1 MGNFKSWGMPYWG
14 VLCLVIAALLLM
26 APRFLTPLFAKRR
39 EGAGLKPAAAAAAFI
54 FIVMGAGGPGSA
66 VPSAGSR
73 VPSSKPTSANPALG
87 TRDPGRLQ
95 TLIDSAPAGGAVV
108 VPAGDYAGPV
118 TIRGPLTVTAPN
130 GATIDGGGRGSVVTI
145 GGTGVRFSG
154 FTVRNSG
161 RDVTEEAAGITVTG
175 NGHVIEGN
183 RVLDVYF
190 GIHVGDGTGVTVQDN
205 IITPGEQHGAR
216 PGHGIS
222 AWHLRD
228 SQLSRNQISHARD
241 GIYLSFTNR
250 VAVVGN
256 TVTAC
261 RYGLHSMYSEDA
273 RFEGNNATANLL
285 GAALM
290 SSDRLVFRGNRIAHH
305 RDGSAAYGLLLKDI
319 GDLTA
324 EDNVFLSNRIGV
336 YAEQV
341 PANPAREAVLTRNV
355 IAGNEVG
362 LALQSTASL
371 VVTGNRIADNLSDVR
386 PLGRRLSDGMQWSRD
401 GRGNS
406 WGRYRGYDANHDG
419 IGDVPFQLDDAM
431 DALLRRNSSIQALLY
446 TPAHLA
452 IEAAA
457 RMFPVYRQPPV
468 LIDLR
473 CSPIRQERSDDHLA
487 RRHQE
492 FRNPPRPAGRVGRNP
507 PGRSDAAARRERRR
521 QVDAPAQHPRR
532 QRLPGSD

>member
-1 MGNFKSWGMPYWG
+1 
-14 VLCLVIAALLLM
+14 
-26 APRFLTPLFAKRR
+26 
-39 EGAGLKPAAAAAAFI
+39 
-54 FIVMGAGGPGSA
+54 
-66 VPSAGSR
+66 
-73 VPSSKPTSANPALG
+73 
-87 TRDPGRLQ
+87 
-95 TLIDSAPAGGAVV
+95 
-108 VPAGDYAGPV
+108 
-118 TIRGPLTVTAPN
+118 
-130 GATIDGGGRGSVVTI
+130 
-145 GGTGVRFSG
+145 
-154 FTVRNSG
+154 
-161 RDVTEEAAGITVTG
+161 
-175 NGHVIEGN
+175 
-183 RVLDVYF
+183 
-190 GIHVGDGTGVTVQDN
+190 
-205 IITPGEQHGAR
+205 
-216 PGHGIS
+216 
-222 AWHLRD
+222 
-228 SQLSRNQISHARD
+228 
-241 GIYLSFTNR
+241 
-250 VAVVGN
+250 
-256 TVTAC
+256 
-261 RYGLHSMYSEDA
+261 
-273 RFEGNNATANLL
+273 
-285 GAALM
+285 M

-468 LIDLR
+468 LIDRFPLLAD
-473 CSPIRQERSDDHLA
+473 PTGAIR
-487 RRHQE
+487 
-492 FRNPPRPAGRVGRNP
+492 
-507 PGRSDAAARRERRR
+507 
-521 QVDAPAQHPRR
+521 
-532 QRLPGSD
+532 